1 MAGNLEIFVLFV
13 RAALVVGIYYIV
25 YTQRNEPREHI
36 VKLRVLKISSEPIYM
51 CVCVFYFILTYII
64 IYDVRKNKM

>member
-51 CVCVFYFILTYII
+51 CVCVLFYTYVHYYI
-64 IYDVRKNKM
+64 RCT